1 MDGWIDGSFVSPC
14 GMGGCYVMLCMYVG
28 MCVCVC
34 VCMHVCYVRGKGN
47 LGGGAR
53 VVGCGKGKGGR
64 EGKGGKGKGREGKGR
79 EGKF

>member
-1 MDGWIDGSFVSPC
+1 M
-14 GMGGCYVMLCMYVG
+14 
-28 MCVCVC
+28 CVC

-64 EGKGGKGKGREGKGR
+64 EGREGKGREGKGR